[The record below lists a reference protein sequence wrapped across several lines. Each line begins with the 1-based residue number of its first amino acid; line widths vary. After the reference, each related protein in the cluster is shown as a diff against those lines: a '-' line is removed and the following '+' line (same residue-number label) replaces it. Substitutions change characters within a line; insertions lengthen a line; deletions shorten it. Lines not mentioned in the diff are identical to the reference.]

1 MVELR
6 LAGLDCRL
14 CGGTDGNGA
23 GSGPLVVLLHGFG
36 APGTDLVDLAE
47 VIRAPLGTRYL
58 FPAGPIDLSVDG
70 SYPGDA
76 RAWWPID
83 LVAVQVANLMGT
95 FETLGSSL
103 AQGIDGAL
111 ETLGQLISAVRQEL
125 EPNPDNVILG
135 GFSQGAILCLEAVMN
150 GRVACG
156 ALVLLSPTLLDGDTM
171 RTRATRVAHV
181 STVVSHGVE
190 DPILPFP
197 LSEELQRILVSAGW
211 QVDWAP
217 FNGGHGIGPEAI
229 ASVERLLFNQVGAQ
243 ASSDSRSGA

>member
-83 LVAVQVANLMGT
+83 LVAVQVA
-95 FETLGSSL
+95 SL
-103 AQGIDGAL
+103 L
-111 ETLGQLISAVRQEL
+111 FVRDL
-125 EPNPDNVILG
+125 NP
-135 GFSQGAILCLEAVMN
+135 
-150 GRVACG
+150 
-156 ALVLLSPTLLDGDTM
+156 
-171 RTRATRVAHV
+171 TRATSSWGGSRRVPFSV
-181 STVVSHGVE
+181 SK
-190 DPILPFP
+190 P
-197 LSEELQRILVSAGW
+197 
-211 QVDWAP
+211 
-217 FNGGHGIGPEAI
+217 
-229 ASVERLLFNQVGAQ
+229 
-243 ASSDSRSGA
+243 